1 MCSEKPMDFHFR
13 GNDGV
18 VPGIRAVD
26 HRMDGAM
33 KSQLLRCAVAIA
45 GLSGLT
51 SFGSA
56 ADVGAY
62 ANLGRDVA
70 ANCANCH
77 GTDGRSRGA
86 SPSLAGQDAA
96 VIVQR
101 MKEFRDGRR
110 AATVMQ
116 QLAKGYTDAQIEAA
130 AAYFAAQA
138 KQ

>member
-1 MCSEKPMDFHFR
+1 
-13 GNDGV
+13 
-18 VPGIRAVD
+18 
-26 HRMDGAM
+26 M
-33 KSQLLRCAVAIA
+33 KFQLLRCAVAIA
-45 GLSGLT
+45 VLASAT
-51 SFGSA
+51 HCVSA
-56 ADVGAY
+56 ADVVPY
-62 ANLGRDVA
+62 ANLGRDIA

-86 SPSLAGQDAA
+86 TPSLAGQDAA
-96 VIVQR
+96 VFVQR